1 MKDSK
6 SNINKIETLHS
17 IIDELRL
24 ESRKIEYSSALNR
37 LTKRVTELEEELELI
52 KIILKKN
59 YEQ

>member
-24 ESRKIEYSSALNR
+24 ESRKIEYSSALER
-37 LTKRVTELEEELELI
+37 LTKRVDKLEEQL
-52 KIILKKN
+52 KTIIN
-59 YEQ
+59 YVKRNNN

>member
-24 ESRKIEYSSALNR
+24 ESRKIEYSSALDR
-37 LTKRVTELEEELELI
+37 LTKRVD
-52 KIILKKN
+52 KIEQQLKVLVN
-59 YEQ
+59 YVKER

>member
-24 ESRKIEYSSALNR
+24 ESRKIEYSSALER
-37 LTKRVTELEEELELI
+37 LTKRVDKLEEQI
-52 KIILKKN
+52 KVLVDYVK
-59 YEQ
+59 ER

>member
-24 ESRKIEYSSALNR
+24 ESRKIEYSSALER
-37 LTKRVTELEEELELI
+37 LTKRVDKIEEQI
-52 KIILKKN
+52 KVLVDYVK
-59 YEQ
+59 ER

>member
-24 ESRKIEYSSALNR
+24 ESRKIEYSSALDR
-37 LTKRVTELEEELELI
+37 LTKRVDKIEEQIELI
-52 KIILKKN
+52 KTIIKN
-59 YEQ
+59 YE

>member
-24 ESRKIEYSSALNR
+24 ESRKIEYSSALER
-37 LTKRVTELEEELELI
+37 LTRRVDKLEEQVETI
-52 KIILKKN
+52 VRYVKKR
-59 YEQ
+59 

>member
-24 ESRKIEYSSALNR
+24 ESRKIEYSSALER
-37 LTKRVTELEEELELI
+37 LTKRVDKIEEQI
-52 KIILKKN
+52 KVLVN
-59 YEQ
+59 YVKER

>member
-24 ESRKIEYSSALNR
+24 ESRKIEYSSALER
-37 LTKRVTELEEELELI
+37 LTKRVAKIEEQI
-52 KIILKKN
+52 KVLVDYVK
-59 YEQ
+59 ER

>member
-24 ESRKIEYSSALNR
+24 ESRKIEYSSALER
-37 LTKRVTELEEELELI
+37 LTRRVDKLEEQI
-52 KIILKKN
+52 QVIVNYVKKR
-59 YEQ
+59 